1 MYSSRLA
8 ENLVPYVAGEQ
19 IQNADIIKLNTNE
32 NPYPP
37 SPAVEAALKN
47 IDYMRLRL
55 YNDPNNT
62 ALRAKIAA
70 YEGVNIE
77 NVFVGNGSD
86 EVLAM
91 AFPAFATTGASFAD
105 VTYSFYEVY
114 CNFYGLKAH
123 LIPVKEDL
131 RIDIKPYYHAK
142 GELVVVC
149 NPNAPTGQLISQT
162 EIEHIIRT
170 NKDKVVL
177 VDEAYAPFSMASS
190 VPLTKQNTNLLIV
203 KTFSKAFSL
212 AGIRCGY
219 AIGDKELIDT
229 LNKIKNSFNSYTVNA
244 MTEQVAMAALED
256 AEYTRIAVESVIST
270 RALTTK
276 LLKSV
281 GFNVLPSDAN
291 FVFAKHEKMS
301 AKYIYESLKER
312 GILVRYFNKPKIDSY
327 LRITIGTPE
336 QMYSLFRALTEI
348 IEESRF

>member
-1 MYSSRLA
+1 MYSSKLA

-37 SPAVEAALKN
+37 SPAVEATLKN
-47 IDYMRLRL
+47 FDYKRLRL

-62 ALRAKIAA
+62 ALKAKIAA
-70 YEGVNIE
+70 HEGVEIE

-91 AFPAFATTGASFAD
+91 AFPAFASTGASFAD

-131 RIDIKPYYHAK
+131 RIDIRQYYHAK
-142 GELVVVC
+142 GELLVVC
-149 NPNAPTGQLISQT
+149 NPNAPTGQLISQS
-162 EIEHIIRT
+162 EIDHIVRS
-170 NKDKVVL
+170 NKNKVVL
-177 VDEAYAPFSMASS
+177 VDEAYAPFSRYSS
-190 VPLTKQNTNLLIV
+190 VPMTKQNANLLVV

-219 AIGDKELIDT
+219 AIGDKELIAT
-229 LNKIKNSFNSYTVNA
+229 LDKIKNSFNSYTVNA
-244 MTEQVAMAALED
+244 MTEQVAVAALED
-256 AEYTRIAVESVIST
+256 FDYTRIAVESVVST
-270 RALTTK
+270 RSLTVK

-281 GFNVLPSDAN
+281 GFIVMPSEAN
-291 FVFAKHEKMS
+291 FVFARHEKMS
-301 AKYIYESLKER
+301 AKYIYESLKEM
-312 GILVRYFNKPKIDSY
+312 GILVRYFNKPRIDSY

-336 QMYSLFRALTEI
+336 QMYALYKALTEI

>member
-1 MYSSRLA
+1 MYSSKLA

-37 SPAVEAALKN
+37 SPAVENALKTF
-47 IDYMRLRL
+47 DYKKLRL

-62 ALRAKIAA
+62 ALKAKIAA
-70 YEGVNIE
+70 YEGVEAE

-91 AFPAFATTGASFAD
+91 AFPAFATTGVSFAD

-114 CNFYGLKAH
+114 CSFYGLKAH

-131 RIDIKPYYHAK
+131 AIDVKAYYRTK
-142 GELVVVC
+142 GEMVVIC

-162 EIEHIIRT
+162 EIEHIART
-170 NKDKVVL
+170 NKTKVVL
-177 VDEAYAPFSMASS
+177 VDEAYAPFSLSSS
-190 VPLTKQNTNLLIV
+190 VSLTRRHANLLVV

-219 AIGDKELIDT
+219 AIGDKELIAT
-229 LNKIKNSFNSYTVNA
+229 LDKIKNSFNSYTVNA
-244 MTEQVAMAALED
+244 MTENVAIAALDD

-270 RALTTK
+270 RSLTVR
-276 LLKSV
+276 LLKSI
-281 GFNVLPSDAN
+281 GFNVLPSEAN

-301 AKYIYESLKER
+301 AKYIYESLKEI
-312 GILVRYFNKPKIDSY
+312 GILVRYFNKPKIDNY

-336 QMYSLFRALTEI
+336 QMYALYKALTDI

>member
-1 MYSSRLA
+1 MYSSKLA
-8 ENLVPYVAGEQ
+8 DNLVPYVAGEQ

-37 SPAVEAALKN
+37 SPAVDATLKN
-47 IDYMRLRL
+47 IDYKKLRL

-62 ALRAKIAA
+62 ALKAKIAD
-70 YEGVNIE
+70 YEGVEIE

-91 AFPAFATTGASFAD
+91 AFPAFATTGVTFAD

-114 CNFYGLKAH
+114 CNFYGLRAH

-131 RIDIKPYYHAK
+131 GIDIKPYYHTK
-142 GELVVVC
+142 GEMVVVC

-162 EIEHIIRT
+162 EIEHIARS
-170 NKDKVVL
+170 NKNKVVL
-177 VDEAYAPFSMASS
+177 VDEAYAPFSLSSS
-190 VPLTKQNTNLLIV
+190 VSLTKRYANLLVV

-219 AIGDKELIDT
+219 AIGDKDLIAT
-229 LNKIKNSFNSYTVNA
+229 LDKIKNSFNSYTVNA
-244 MTEQVAMAALED
+244 MTEQVAIAALDD

-270 RALTTK
+270 RSLTVR
-276 LLKSV
+276 LLNSI
-281 GFNVLPSDAN
+281 GFTVMPSEAN

-301 AKYIYESLKER
+301 AKYIYESLKEM
-312 GILVRYFNKPKIDSY
+312 GILVRYFNKPKIDNY

-336 QMYSLFRALTEI
+336 QMYALYKALTDI

>member
-1 MYSSRLA
+1 MYSSKLA

-37 SPAVEAALKN
+37 SPAVEATLKN
-47 IDYMRLRL
+47 FDYKRLRL

-62 ALRAKIAA
+62 ALKAKIAA
-70 YEGVNIE
+70 HEGVEIE

-91 AFPAFATTGASFAD
+91 AFPAFASSGASFAD
-105 VTYSFYEVY
+105 VTYSFYQVY

-131 RIDIKPYYHAK
+131 RIDTKQYYHAK
-142 GELVVVC
+142 GELLVVC
-149 NPNAPTGQLISQT
+149 NPNAPTGQLISQS
-162 EIEHIIRT
+162 EIDHIVRS
-170 NKDKVVL
+170 NKNKVVL
-177 VDEAYAPFSMASS
+177 VDEAYAPFSRYSS
-190 VPLTKQNTNLLIV
+190 VPMTKQNANLLVV

-219 AIGDKELIDT
+219 AIGDKELIAT
-229 LNKIKNSFNSYTVNA
+229 LDKIKNSFNSYTVNA
-244 MTEQVAMAALED
+244 MTELVAIAALD
-256 AEYTRIAVESVIST
+256 DFGYTRIALESVVST
-270 RALTTK
+270 RALTVK

-281 GFNVLPSDAN
+281 GFIVMPSEAN
-291 FVFAKHEKMS
+291 FVFARHEKMK
-301 AKYIYESLKER
+301 AKYIYESLKEM
-312 GILVRYFNKPKIDSY
+312 GILVRYFNKPRIDNY

-336 QMYSLFRALTEI
+336 QMYALYKALTEI

>member
-1 MYSSRLA
+1 MYSSKLA

-37 SPAVEAALKN
+37 SPAVDATLKN
-47 IDYMRLRL
+47 FDYNQLRL

-62 ALRAKIAA
+62 ALKAKIAA
-70 YEGVNIE
+70 HEGVEIE

-131 RIDIKPYYHAK
+131 RIDVKSYYHAK
-142 GELVVVC
+142 GELLVIC
-149 NPNAPTGQLISQT
+149 NPNAPTGQLISQM
-162 EIEHIIRT
+162 EIEHIVRT
-170 NKDKVVL
+170 NKNKVVL
-177 VDEAYAPFSMASS
+177 VDEAYAPFSKFSS
-190 VPLTKQNTNLLIV
+190 VSMTKQNANLLVV

-219 AIGDKELIDT
+219 AIGDKELIAT
-229 LNKIKNSFNSYTVNA
+229 LDKIKNSFNSYTVNA
-244 MTEQVAMAALED
+244 MTEQVAIAALED
-256 AEYTRIAVESVIST
+256 YGYTRIAVESVVST
-270 RALTTK
+270 RALTVR
-276 LLKSV
+276 LLKSI
-281 GFNVLPSDAN
+281 GFIVMPSEAN
-291 FVFAKHEKMS
+291 FVFARHEKIS
-301 AKYIYESLKER
+301 AKYIYESLKEM
-312 GILVRYFNKPKIDSY
+312 GVLVRYFNKPRIDNY

-336 QMYSLFRALTEI
+336 QMYALYKALTEI